1 MKAAVTGPIM
11 EAMRVAAVAMLLL
24 LAALPAHAWTARL
37 VSATG
42 APVTGALVTILGRTG
57 EAVTDSDG
65 RFTWKPDPAP
75 PFEILVVLRDG
86 TYMKPAV
93 VAQLLE
99 AVQTIVLTPLL
110 SEAIVVSGAAPG
122 IESTPG
128 SATTTLSGRDVQV
141 RQPTNLM
148 QAIENVAGVNQ
159 VSEGQA
165 AVPAIRGLAR
175 GRTLILIDGARVT
188 SERRAGPS
196 AIALDPSVI
205 DAVDVSRGPGSV
217 AYGSDA
223 FGGIIAVR
231 TRRVSDTAPWQG
243 QLTALAGTGVPEQR
257 GSLLVARGFAHGS
270 ALLNVHARQ
279 ADDWVS
285 PSGPV
290 FNSGFRDRG
299 LLARLE
305 RRIAGNLLSFGWQS
319 DLGRDIERPR
329 NNSRTVRF
337 YYPWDD
343 AHRLTTTY
351 QLNRLPGF
359 HRGQVTGFWGRSR
372 QRTDQDRFATSVA
385 GRSIERADVS
395 ATDYAVRAFGE
406 RLLGDARVEL
416 GVDINGRRGLR
427 AVDDLRTFGLDG
439 ALLATRPNVSV
450 SSASRADTGLYA
462 SIDAALTESLSL
474 GAGLRADL
482 VTNANRDGYFGDL
495 TRRTTGQ
502 SGYLALT
509 ARLDEGLST
518 TLQVARGFRD
528 PSLSDRFYRGP
539 TGRGFITGNPDLSPE
554 SSLQADWTLRY
565 TTPRWRALLAAYDY
579 AIDDLVERYQTTI
592 DTFFF
597 RNRGRAR
604 VRGLELEAQVS
615 LGHGVSL
622 DLASQIARGRATDG
636 NTPLDDIS
644 PPTLTAVLRK
654 AFGTQGY
661 AQVRVAGVAEDLQ
674 SGPTE
679 RIVPGYTLVDLQGGY
694 TPWRKVE
701 VRLQVRNL
709 FDTEYLA
716 SQDVRTTWAPGRQ
729 ASVTLAVRF

>member
-1 MKAAVTGPIM
+1 
-11 EAMRVAAVAMLLL
+11 MRVAAAATLLL

-93 VAQLLE
+93 VAEILGE
-99 AVQTIVLTPLL
+99 VQTIVLTPLL

-128 SATTTLSGRDVQV
+128 AATTTLSGRDVQV

-165 AVPAIRGLAR
+165 AVPAVRGLAR

-188 SERRAGPS
+188 SERRVGPS
-196 AIALDPSVI
+196 ALALDPSVI
-205 DAVDVSRGPGSV
+205 DAVDVARGPGSV

-231 TRRVSDTAPWQG
+231 TRRVAEAAPWQG
-243 QLTALAGTGVPEQR
+243 QISGLLGAGVPELR
-257 GSLLVARGFAHGS
+257 GSALVARGLPHGS
-270 ALLNVHARQ
+270 VLVNVHARQ

-285 PSGPV
+285 PTGPI
-290 FNSGFRDRG
+290 FNSGFRDHG
-299 LLARLE
+299 VLARVDQ
-305 RRIAGNLLSFGWQS
+305 RVAGNLLTIGWQS

-337 YYPWDD
+337 SYPWDD
-343 AHRLTTTY
+343 SHRLTASY
-351 QLNRLPGF
+351 QLARLPGF
-359 HRGQVTGFWGRSR
+359 TRGQVTAFWGHSR
-372 QRTDQDRFATSVA
+372 QRTDQDRFATA
-385 GRSIERADVS
+385 TTGRTIERADIS

-406 RLLGDARVEL
+406 RLLGAARLEV
-416 GVDINGRRGLR
+416 GIDINGRRGLH
-427 AVDDLRTFGLDG
+427 AVDDLLTYGLTG
-439 ALLATRPNVSV
+439 TLISTRPNISV
-450 SSASRADTGLYA
+450 ASARRADTGLYA
-462 SIDAALTESLSL
+462 SIESAVTSSLSL
-474 GAGLRADL
+474 GAGIRADL
-482 VTNANRDGYFGDL
+482 VTNANRDGYFGSL

-502 SGYLALT
+502 SGYVAVT
-509 ARLDEGLST
+509 ARLHEGLST
-518 TLQVARGFRD
+518 TLQLARGFRD
-528 PSLSDRFYRGP
+528 PMLSDRFYRGP

-554 SSLQADWTLRY
+554 ASLQADWTLRY
-565 TTPRWRALLAAYDY
+565 TARRWRALVAAYDY

-604 VRGLELEAQVS
+604 IRGVELESQMQ
-615 LGHGVSL
+615 LGWGVSL
-622 DLASQIARGRATDG
+622 DLASQLARGRATD
-636 NTPLDDIS
+636 TQSALDDIS
-644 PPTLTAVLRK
+644 PFTMTAVVRK
-654 AFGTQGY
+654 TFGVRGY
-661 AQVRVAGVAEDLQ
+661 AQVRTARSADDNRP
-674 SGPTE
+674 GPTE
-679 RIVPGYTLVDLQGGY
+679 RVVPGYTLVDVQGGY
-694 TPWRKVE
+694 SPWRRTE
-701 VRLQVRNL
+701 LRLQLRNL
-709 FDTEYLA
+709 FDREYLA
-716 SQDVRTTWAPGRQ
+716 SQDVRTTTAPGRQ
-729 ASVTLAVRF
+729 GSLTLAVRF

>member
-1 MKAAVTGPIM
+1 
-11 EAMRVAAVAMLLL
+11 MLLL

-674 SGPTE
+674 PGPTE